1 MKQTFA
7 KAALLVSACLLGAM
21 SLPANAEALE
31 KYRVAITDL
40 VLSPSL
46 SASAAKTVSQSSLR
60 SDMEAGV
67 RNSRKF
73 DVVSRNAATL
83 NAVRAEQ
90 QFAKSGLAA
99 GDAAQ
104 EGQLSNAQSIVQ
116 VEVQNFSFGRS
127 AKKVPN
133 IDNKYRVSDYASIE
147 LGVTIVDP
155 KLPSANS
162 ESFPPEG

>member
-1 MKQTFA
+1 MLLSRKMTQAFA

-21 SLPANAEALE
+21 SFPANAEALA
-31 KYRVAITDL
+31 KYRVAIPDL
-40 VLSPSL
+40 VISPSL
-46 SASAAKTVSQSSLR
+46 SASAAKTVSQSSLQ

-83 NAVRAEQ
+83 NAIRAEQ

-104 EGQLSNAQSIVQ
+104 ARSGGGAELLLRALRQEGAEHRQQ
-116 VEVQNFSFGRS
+116 VPRERLRL
-127 AKKVPN
+127 
-133 IDNKYRVSDYASIE
+133 D
-147 LGVTIVDP
+147 
-155 KLPSANS
+155 
-162 ESFPPEG
+162 